1 MSSTYTTC
9 PYCGVGCGVVAKID
23 GEVTMVHGDKTH
35 PANFGRLCSKGSALA
50 NTLSLDGRLLYPE
63 INGESCSWDTAL
75 NKIASE
81 FEAIITEYGSEAIAF
96 YASGQLL
103 TEDYYVANKFMKGF
117 IGTANIDTNSRLC
130 MSSSAAGYKRAFGS
144 DTVPGNYEDL
154 EQADLLV
161 LVGTNLAWCHPILFQ
176 RIVAAKEKRPDL
188 QIIVIDPRYTATC
201 EIADLHLAI
210 KAGRDSHLFNGLL
223 DFLRTNDYLDY
234 EFLENATEGFA
245 SALEAARL
253 GVKDFDALELQFFEL
268 FAKTEK
274 VVTIYSQGVNQSSSG
289 TDKVNSIINCHLAT
303 GRIGKPGMG
312 PFSVTGQPNAMGG
325 REVGAFANQ
334 LASHMDF
341 EPEHRALVQEFW
353 QSPSIAEKEG
363 FKAIDLFKAIND
375 GKIKALWIMA
385 TNPLVS
391 MPNSKAV
398 KQALEKC
405 DLVIV
410 SDCVRNTDTTEMADI
425 LLPALAWGEKDGTA
439 TNSERRISRQRA
451 FLSPPG
457 EAQADW
463 WIISQVARRM
473 GFSKQFNY
481 QSAADI
487 FREYAA
493 LSGYKNNGTRD
504 FDISGLAL
512 SDDEYRRLKPIQWPF
527 CSKNN
532 HNYKELHGKARM
544 FADRKFYT
552 ASGKAQFITI
562 IPRLPANLPDIKYP
576 FILNTGRIRDQ
587 WHTMTRTS
595 KSARLLRHI
604 DEPYAEISPDD
615 AQAEGIND
623 GSLVE
628 VTSHLGR
635 LLVRAKV
642 SDKQKNGNIF
652 IPIHW
657 SRENSSAALVDSL
670 IMSNVDP
677 VSGQPEFKYTPVRI
691 AAYHPAWQGF
701 LLSKNELSLPTEILD
716 YWVKIRS
723 DNNCWRYEL
732 ASNTI
737 PENWADWVRKHF
749 GAEQQWLEY
758 QDVAT
763 GSYRCASIVKQ
774 RLNICLFI
782 SRDEQLPISS
792 NLIAMFARNK
802 LTTADRLGLLI
813 GQIEEQKDHIICSCF
828 NVGTKKLIKEI
839 KEQNLTTT
847 QEISDVLQAGS
858 NCGSCIPEL
867 KALLSC

>member
-1 MSSTYTTC
+1 MSSTYTIC
-9 PYCGVGCGVVAKID
+9 PYCGVGCGVVAKTD
-23 GEVTMVHGDKTH
+23 GQVTMVHGDKTH

-50 NTLSLDGRLLYPE
+50 STLGLDGRLLYPE
-63 INGESCSWDTAL
+63 INGESCSWDIAL
-75 NKIASE
+75 NKIATE
-81 FEAIITEYGSEAIAF
+81 FQSIIKEYGAEAIGF

-161 LVGTNLAWCHPILFQ
+161 LVGSNLAWCHPILFQ
-176 RIVAAKEKRPDL
+176 RIAVAKEKRPNL

-223 DFLRTNDYLDY
+223 DFLRVNDFLDY

-253 GVKDFDALELQFFEL
+253 GVKDFEVLELQFFEL
-268 FAKTEK
+268 FAETEK
-274 VVTIYSQGVNQSSSG
+274 VVTIYSQGINQSTSG

-341 EPEHRALVQEFW
+341 DPEHRALVQEFW
-353 QSPSIAEKEG
+353 QSPFIAETEG
-363 FKAIDLFKAIND
+363 FKAIELFQAVND

-391 MPNSKAV
+391 MPNNKFV

-463 WIISQVARRM
+463 WMIAQVAQRM

-512 SDDEYRRLKPIQWPF
+512 SDDEYRRLKPIQWPVV
-527 CSKNN
+527 S
-532 HNYKELHGKARM
+532 LRGTARM

-552 ASGKAQFITI
+552 ASGKAKLIAI
-562 IPRLPANLPDIKYP
+562 NPRLPANLPDIKYP

-604 DEPYAEISPDD
+604 NEPYAEISPYD

-623 GSLVE
+623 GNLVE

-657 SRENSSAALVDSL
+657 NRQNSSAALVDSL

-677 VSGQPEFKYTPVRI
+677 VSGQPEFKHTPVRI
-691 AAYHPAWQGF
+691 TPYRSAWQGF
-701 LLSKNELSLPTEILD
+701 LLSKNELILPTEALD

-737 PENWADWVRKHF
+737 PENWTDWVGKHF
-749 GAEQQWLEY
+749 GIEQQWLEY
-758 QDVAT
+758 QDIAT
-763 GSYRCASIVKQ
+763 GVYRCASIVEE

-782 SRDEQLPISS
+782 SKDEQLPTRSD
-792 NLIAMFARNK
+792 LIAMFARNK
-802 LTTADRLGLLI
+802 LTTTDRLSLLI
-813 GQIEEQKDHIICSCF
+813 GQTEEHKDHIICSCF

-847 QEISDVLQAGS
+847 EEISEALQAGS

-867 KALLSC
+867 KALLCCN